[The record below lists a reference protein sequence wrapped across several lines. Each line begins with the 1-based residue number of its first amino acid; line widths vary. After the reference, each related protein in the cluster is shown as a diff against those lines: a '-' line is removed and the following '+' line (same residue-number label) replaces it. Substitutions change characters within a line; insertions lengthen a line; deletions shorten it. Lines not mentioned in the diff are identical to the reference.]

1 MKDAFD
7 AGMKA
12 AKDAAL
18 KLVNDK
24 ILPAL
29 IKEASWTPK
38 QYQDWTMRIPKDF
51 TGSQVRA
58 HGYAQASAHD
68 LRRLDI
74 SSNTALSVYLQSHYK
89 ICCHIVWLD
98 TSLDMPSGTRVRTN
112 PRAHAA

>member
-1 MKDAFD
+1 MIKAAKDAAAKAAKDAKDAAVKAAKDAADAAAKAAKDAFD

-38 QYQDWTMRIPKDF
+38 QYQDWTMRIPKDSPARSL
-51 TGSQVRA
+51 T
-58 HGYAQASAHD
+58 
-68 LRRLDI
+68 
-74 SSNTALSVYLQSHYK
+74 TATTMPATPRMPTLSCSV
-89 ICCHIVWLD
+89 
-98 TSLDMPSGTRVRTN
+98 
-112 PRAHAA
+112 